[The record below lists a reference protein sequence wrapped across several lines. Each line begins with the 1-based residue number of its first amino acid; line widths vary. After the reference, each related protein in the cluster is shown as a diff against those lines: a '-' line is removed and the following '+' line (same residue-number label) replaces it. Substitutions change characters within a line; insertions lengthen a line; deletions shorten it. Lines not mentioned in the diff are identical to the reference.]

1 MNEKVKLPSLDLIDA
16 DYERACDAGWIG
28 QEPKLL
34 AILAGRE
41 RQLREALAQIAALT
55 KQVEELTQ
63 AIEHDR
69 TSLCSPLESMR
80 KALES
85 REWLRLGRG
94 SYEWNDDRWRD
105 EFAEACNEIYAA
117 IEPLQKVASDWT
129 HCSRDGKLV
138 ESARINW
145 KARAES
151 AQDEL
156 AAARRTGEYWKAEH
170 NAANA
175 ELAALREGA
184 TVTWRVD
191 RAMLGGVE
199 QEWNNLSEFEARAIY
214 DQVLKWPDNKSVTLR
229 ELTTRERIL
238 DTTEH
243 ADNNGDV

>member
-1 MNEKVKLPSLDLIDA
+1 M
-16 DYERACDAGWIG
+16 
-28 QEPKLL
+28 
-34 AILAGRE
+34 
-41 RQLREALAQIAALT
+41 
-55 KQVEELTQ
+55 
-63 AIEHDR
+63 
-69 TSLCSPLESMR
+69 
-80 KALES
+80 
-85 REWLRLGRG
+85 
-94 SYEWNDDRWRD
+94 
-105 EFAEACNEIYAA
+105 
-117 IEPLQKVASDWT
+117 
-129 HCSRDGKLV
+129 V